1 MKLTKKQLKQIIKEE
16 LQKENNCGGPARRD
30 MPMHQH
36 DASSTKAMQDK
47 AIAIIMTMN
56 VRELVEL
63 LQSESMNSVFQR
75 VMSTGQY

>member
-1 MKLTKKQLKQIIKEE
+1 MKLTKKQLKQIIQEE
-16 LQKENNCGGPARRD
+16 LQKEAEHTA
-30 MPMHQH
+30 MHQH

-47 AIAIIMTMN
+47 AIAIIMAMN